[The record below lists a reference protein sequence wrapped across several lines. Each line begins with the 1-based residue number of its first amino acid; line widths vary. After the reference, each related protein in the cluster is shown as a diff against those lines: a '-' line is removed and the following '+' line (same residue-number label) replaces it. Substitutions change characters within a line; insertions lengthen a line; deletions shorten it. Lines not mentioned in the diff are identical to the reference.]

1 MSILSQDVVTP
12 IHEKQNI
19 CPYCLKKLS
28 ILQRYQKK
36 KTGQVECKECGGII
50 RNVKRGIK
58 Y

>member
-1 MSILSQDVVTP
+1 MLIFSQGVVTP

-36 KTGQVECKECGGII
+36 KTGQVECKVCGRII
-50 RNVKRGIK
+50 RNVKKGIE

>member
-1 MSILSQDVVTP
+1 MLILSQGVVTP

-28 ILQRYQKK
+28 ILQRYKKK
-36 KTGQVECKECGGII
+36 KTGQVECKECGEII
-50 RNVKRGIK
+50 RSVKRGIK